1 MGSENEPV
9 FKPIEQFDTNRI
21 SGSVILR
28 SRHYEKDTVMKCA
41 LVKHCHAAEEFREV
55 EENDAML

>member
-1 MGSENEPV
+1 MVNEPV
-9 FKPIEQFDTNRI
+9 FKPIEQFDTNRT

-41 LVKHCHAAEEFREV
+41 LVKHCHAADEFAEI
-55 EENDAML
+55 ENKI

>member
-1 MGSENEPV
+1 MVNKPI
-9 FKPIEQFDTNRI
+9 FKPIKQFDTNRI

-41 LVKHCHAAEEFREV
+41 LVKHCHAAEEFAEINTREGV
-55 EENDAML
+55 